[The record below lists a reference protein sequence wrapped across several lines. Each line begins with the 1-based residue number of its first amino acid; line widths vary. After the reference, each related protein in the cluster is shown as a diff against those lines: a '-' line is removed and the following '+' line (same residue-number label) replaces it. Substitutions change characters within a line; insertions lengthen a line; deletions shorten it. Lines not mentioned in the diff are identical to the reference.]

1 MAIEL
6 WKSATG
12 TNAVRETTPA
22 KAVPARAG
30 GSGQALPDGGKD
42 VPVRAEPPPIDISRA
57 ITNLNRFLQD
67 SQRDFL
73 FRLDQS
79 SGRTIITIVN
89 PSTGEIV
96 RQIPPE
102 EVLNAARTL
111 RDAGILLSARA

>member
-6 WKSATG
+6 TKHATG
-12 TNAVRETTPA
+12 AKAASGAAPA
-22 KAVPARAG
+22 KPVTTRADEG
-30 GSGQALPDGGKD
+30 GQVLPPGGKD
-42 VPVRAEPPPIDISRA
+42 VPVRVEAPPVDISRA
-57 ITNLNRFLQD
+57 ITNLNQFLKD

-73 FRLDQS
+73 FQLDQS